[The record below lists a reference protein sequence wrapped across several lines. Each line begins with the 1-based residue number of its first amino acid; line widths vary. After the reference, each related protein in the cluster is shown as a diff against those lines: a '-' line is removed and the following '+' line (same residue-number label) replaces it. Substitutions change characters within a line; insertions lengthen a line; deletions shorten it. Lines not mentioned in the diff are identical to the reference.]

1 MDSAFAGTV
10 ILLAS
15 PYFPRVRVSAT
26 TDGFRRLR
34 SFIGKIFA
42 LSPRVA
48 TLITPLPIRFWIFK
62 EARAD
67 FEASYPRLLAIS
79 KSRSRLCV
87 LSSGEFRTFDNVFRQ
102 SAVQ

>member
-26 TDGFRRLR
+26 T
-34 SFIGKIFA
+34 A
-42 LSPRVA
+42 RVA